1 MNAQFIAP
9 NERPPVTV
17 PATVI
22 DGLIAEYGIWRTLSA
37 VLGALLARDRRVAR
51 RMNYELNAHLQRD
64 IGLEPEAS
72 APKYWELRL

>member
-9 NERPPVTV
+9 NERPPF
-17 PATVI
+17 AVI
-22 DGLIAEYGIWRTLSA
+22 DGLIAEYGIWRTLRA
-37 VLGALLARDRRVAR
+37 VVGAILARDRRVAR

-64 IGLEPEAS
+64 IGLVPEVH